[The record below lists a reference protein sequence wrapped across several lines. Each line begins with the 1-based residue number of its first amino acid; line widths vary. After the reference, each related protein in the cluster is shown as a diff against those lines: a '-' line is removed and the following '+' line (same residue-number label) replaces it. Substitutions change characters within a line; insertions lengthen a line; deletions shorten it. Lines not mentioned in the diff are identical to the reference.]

1 MLIITNKLIIKIT
14 YLVLINYL
22 FLSIPKFFKGLMMI
36 ILVKTISSLLI
47 NDQDIFGKTSL
58 MHAVINND
66 INNVKELIYNGADI
80 SIKDNNNRT
89 ALDYACI
96 NMHHHMINILK

>member
-1 MLIITNKLIIKIT
+1 MTILI
-14 YLVLINYL
+14 
-22 FLSIPKFFKGLMMI
+22 
-36 ILVKTISSLLI
+36 KTISSLVI
-47 NDQDIFGKTSL
+47 NDQDIFGKTPL

-66 INNVKELIYNGADI
+66 IDSVKELIYNGADI

-89 ALDYACI
+89 ALDYAYI